1 MPKIFRILLAALF
14 GGRVTH
20 AVSKPNRPED
30 ARASNDAGAE
40 SAFGYTSFQ
49 RYWIARLCVT
59 LAIQMQAVAI
69 GWQVYDL
76 TRRPLDLGLVGLAQF
91 LPSLGLAL
99 ITGHVADRYDRR
111 RVLSVCILVEA
122 VCALLFLAFTL
133 RGGSNTVLLFG
144 VLVLFGTARAFEF
157 PASVALLPN
166 LVPTRLYTNAA
177 AWSSSSWQ
185 LGTIVGPAIG
195 GVLYVSGPAT
205 VYACCAVMYVLAV
218 LLVISIRSK
227 PRPDPADET
236 GARTTTWQSLVAGI
250 SFIRGQPVVLG
261 AVSLD
266 LFAVLLGG
274 ATALLPVYARDILF
288 VGPTGLGLLRSAPAL
303 GAVLTAVLVARR
315 PIERHAGAILLCSV
329 GVFGLS
335 IIGFGLSRNLW
346 VSLGM
351 LFILGAS
358 DMVSVVIRRV
368 LVLVKTPDAMRGR
381 VSAIESVFIGASN
394 ELGEF
399 ESGVTAAWFGVVP
412 AVVLGGLG
420 TLTIVGLWARIFPQ
434 LRQVDRLD

>member
-1 MPKIFRILLAALF
+1 MSAVASVFGSPNFR
-14 GGRVTH
+14 
-20 AVSKPNRPED
+20 
-30 ARASNDAGAE
+30 
-40 SAFGYTSFQ
+40 
-49 RYWIARLCVT
+49 RYWAARLCVT
-59 LAIQMQAVAI
+59 LAVQMQAVAI

-99 ITGHVADRYDRR
+99 LTGHVADRYDRR
-111 RVLSVCILVEA
+111 RVMAACIVVEA
-122 VCALLFLAFTL
+122 ACALLFLAFTL
-133 RGGSNTVLLFG
+133 RDGSTTALLFG
-144 VLVLFGTARAFEF
+144 VLVVFGTARAFEF

-166 LVPTRLYTNAA
+166 LVPVRLFPNAA

-185 LGTIVGPAIG
+185 LATIVGPAVG
-195 GVLYVSGPAT
+195 GVLYVSGPHT
-205 VYACCAVMYVLAV
+205 VYACCALMYAVAVVLV
-218 LLVISIRSK
+218 LGIRVAY
-227 PRPDPADET
+227 RATDGHA
-236 GARTTTWQSLVAGI
+236 ATWRSLIAGI

-288 VGPTGLGLLRSAPAL
+288 VGPAGLGLLRSAPAV
-303 GAVLTAVLVARR
+303 GALLTAIIVARR
-315 PIERHAGAILLCSV
+315 PIARHAGVILLCSV

-335 IIGFGLSRNLW
+335 IVGFGLSRNLW
-346 VSLGM
+346 LSLAM
-351 LFILGAS
+351 LFLLGAS

-381 VSAIESVFIGASN
+381 VSAVESVFIGASN

-420 TLTIVGLWARIFPQ
+420 TLTVVGLWARFFPQ
-434 LRQVDRLD
+434 LRRVDRLE

>member
-1 MPKIFRILLAALF
+1 MR
-14 GGRVTH
+14 
-20 AVSKPNRPED
+20 PNR
-30 ARASNDAGAE
+30 NDPNAQIDTPSGE
-40 SAFGYTSFQ
+40 SAFGSPNFR
-49 RYWIARLCVT
+49 RYWAARLCVT
-59 LAIQMQAVAI
+59 LAVQMQAVAI

-91 LPSLGLAL
+91 LPALGLAL
-99 ITGHVADRYDRR
+99 LTGHVADHYDRR
-111 RVLSVCILVEA
+111 RVMVACIVVEA
-122 VCALLFLAFTL
+122 ACALLFLAFTL
-133 RGGSNTVLLFG
+133 RGSGTTAFLFG
-144 VLVLFGTARAFEF
+144 VLVVFGTARAFEF

-166 LVPTRLYTNAA
+166 LVPVRLFPNAA

-185 LGTIVGPAIG
+185 LATIVGPAVG
-195 GVLYVSGPAT
+195 GVLYVSGPQP
-205 VYACCAVMYVLAV
+205 VYASCALMYAVAVVLA
-218 LLVISIRSK
+218 LGIRVE
-227 PRPDPADET
+227 RRATDGHTA
-236 GARTTTWQSLVAGI
+236 TWRSLVAGI
-250 SFIRGQPVVLG
+250 AFIRGQPVVLG

-288 VGPTGLGLLRSAPAL
+288 VGPAGLGLLRSAPAV
-303 GAVLTAVLVARR
+303 GALLTAIVVARR
-315 PIERHAGAILLCSV
+315 PITSRAGVILLGSV

-346 VSLGM
+346 LSLAM
-351 LFILGAS
+351 LFLLGAS

-381 VSAIESVFIGASN
+381 VSAVESVFIGASN

-420 TLTIVGLWARIFPQ
+420 TLTVVGLWARLFPQ
-434 LRQVDRLD
+434 LRRVDRLE

>member
-1 MPKIFRILLAALF
+1 MEQQTALSS
-14 GGRVTH
+14 
-20 AVSKPNRPED
+20 A
-30 ARASNDAGAE
+30 
-40 SAFGYTSFQ
+40 SAFTYPSFQ
-49 RYWIARLCVT
+49 RYWAARLCVT

-111 RVLSVCILVEA
+111 TVMALCIIVEA
-122 VCALLFLAFTL
+122 LCAVLFLTFTL
-133 RGGSNTVLLFG
+133 QDGTNMPFLFG

-157 PASVALLPN
+157 PASVALMPN
-166 LVPTRLYTNAA
+166 LVPQRLFTNAA

-185 LGTIVGPAIG
+185 VATIVGPAIG
-195 GVLYVSGPAT
+195 GLLYAIGPEAVYGCCILMFLLSVFLVNTIRIEQREKEQMAAT
-205 VYACCAVMYVLAV
+205 WESV
-218 LLVISIRSK
+218 
-227 PRPDPADET
+227 
-236 GARTTTWQSLVAGI
+236 VAGI

-274 ATALLPVYARDILF
+274 ATALLPVYARDILY
-288 VGPTGLGLLRSAPAL
+288 VGPLGLGLLRSAPAV
-303 GAVLTAVLVARR
+303 GALAMALLIARR
-315 PIERHAGAILLCSV
+315 PIQRHAGAILLGAV
-329 GVFGLS
+329 GIFGLSIVVFGLS
-335 IIGFGLSRNLW
+335 HNLW
-346 VSLGM
+346 LSL
-351 LFILGAS
+351 LALTILGAS
-358 DMVSVVIRRV
+358 DMISVVIRRV
-368 LVLVKTPDAMRGR
+368 LVLVKTPDEMRGR
-381 VSAIESVFIGASN
+381 VSAVESVFIGASN

-420 TLTIVGLWARIFPQ
+420 TLAVVGLWARIFPQ
-434 LRQVDRLD
+434 LRRVDSLEGERLAKP

>member
-1 MPKIFRILLAALF
+1 MEQQTALSS
-14 GGRVTH
+14 
-20 AVSKPNRPED
+20 A
-30 ARASNDAGAE
+30 
-40 SAFGYTSFQ
+40 SAFTYPSFQ
-49 RYWIARLCVT
+49 RYWAARLCVT

-111 RVLSVCILVEA
+111 TVMALCIIVEA
-122 VCALLFLAFTL
+122 LCAVLFLTFTL
-133 RGGSNTVLLFG
+133 QDGTNMPFLFG

-157 PASVALLPN
+157 PASVALMPN
-166 LVPTRLYTNAA
+166 LVPQRLFTNAA

-185 LGTIVGPAIG
+185 VATIVGPAIG
-195 GVLYVSGPAT
+195 GLLYAIGPEAVYGCCILMFLLSVFLVNTIRIEQREKEQMAAT
-205 VYACCAVMYVLAV
+205 WESV
-218 LLVISIRSK
+218 
-227 PRPDPADET
+227 
-236 GARTTTWQSLVAGI
+236 VAGI

-274 ATALLPVYARDILF
+274 ATALLPVYARDILY
-288 VGPTGLGLLRSAPAL
+288 VGPWGLGLLRSAPAV
-303 GAVLTAVLVARR
+303 GALAMALLIARR
-315 PIERHAGAILLCSV
+315 PIQRHAGAILLGAV

-335 IIGFGLSRNLW
+335 IVCFGLSHNLW
-346 VSLGM
+346 LSL
-351 LFILGAS
+351 LALTILGAS
-358 DMVSVVIRRV
+358 DMISVVIRRV
-368 LVLVKTPDAMRGR
+368 LVLVKTPDEMRGR
-381 VSAIESVFIGASN
+381 VSAVESVFIGASN

-420 TLTIVGLWARIFPQ
+420 TLAVVGLWVRIFPQ
-434 LRQVDRLD
+434 LRRVDSLEGERLAKP